1 MLHAAALY
9 YFREVARVGSIR
21 RAASSMNV
29 AASALN
35 RQIINLE
42 IQLGTPLFDRLPGG
56 MRLTVAG
63 DLLLRH
69 VREMV
74 DRRAAF
80 ALARRPV
87 GAVQRVACLLQLAGG
102 ETRDLGIGLRAGVR
116 DVRLRKGRIAGRHRA
131 AACERCDNQ

>member
-1 MLHAAALY
+1 MLHAAALF

-21 RAASSMNV
+21 KAAASLNV

-42 IQLGTPLFDRLPGG
+42 IRLGTPLFDRLPGS

-69 VREMV
+69 VV
-74 DRRAAF
+74 DTLHDFDRVRGAYGHGVLVSGR
-80 ALARRPV
+80 ALA
-87 GAVQRVACLLQLAGG
+87 L
-102 ETRDLGIGLRAGVR
+102 
-116 DVRLRKGRIAGRHRA
+116 KGRLAEDRHGFVLRTPSLT
-131 AACERCDNQ
+131 R